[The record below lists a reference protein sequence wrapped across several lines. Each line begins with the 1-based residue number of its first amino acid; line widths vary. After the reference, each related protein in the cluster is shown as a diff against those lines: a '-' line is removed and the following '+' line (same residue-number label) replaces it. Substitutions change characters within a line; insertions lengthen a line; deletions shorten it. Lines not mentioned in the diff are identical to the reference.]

1 MKAPVQRGESSA
13 LVERFRG
20 LGERQVLLDCPDLR
34 LVHQSHL
41 AKLALALARLLLE
54 DVALALF
61 TAQYLP
67 VPVTLKRLATALRVL
82 LIPPLRVMVEGDYR
96 LFPNT
101 QVFLCKSFL
110 QTMANGPF
118 LTIHCPAPLTQPAA
132 SRNKMG
138 NITGKG

>member
-1 MKAPVQRGESSA
+1 MKAPRSAGESSA

-41 AKLALALARLLLE
+41 AKLALALAGLLLE

-61 TAQYLP
+61 TAQYLARAGYLE
-67 VPVTLKRLATALRVL
+67 TLGDCLAVL

-101 QVFLCKSFL
+101 QVFFMQIFSSDDGKWALPDHTLPGAFD
-110 QTMANGPF
+110 
-118 LTIHCPAPLTQPAA
+118 AA
-132 SRNKMG
+132 GCIK
-138 NITGKG
+138 K